1 MESKKI
7 VKKVFSIVEKD
18 NDRHYY
24 NGVTTHFSNPILL
37 LSSYLNLY
45 DEENPKFLK
54 ILIIAVFAVVIPVS
68 IVGINFFE
76 KTVTNPRIW
85 DDWTCEQMEKFALE
99 HKDDTLNDYQKSKF
113 HEDLSECLSR

>member
-1 MESKKI
+1 MI
-7 VKKVFSIVEKD
+7 
-18 NDRHYY
+18 
-24 NGVTTHFSNPILL
+24 T
-37 LSSYLNLY
+37 
-45 DEENPKFLK
+45 ENPKFLK
-54 ILIIAVFAVVIPVS
+54 ILIIAVFAVVIPTS

-113 HEDLSECLSR
+113 HEDLSECLST